1 MSIVSKGP
9 VAMDEHITETGY
21 DPFAWFY
28 EAYWGREIARDFLD
42 ALKKLLL
49 PLLGPQSAILD
60 LCCGTG
66 RVVAELHR
74 LEFKVTGLDS
84 SQEMLSYA
92 QRNAPSAELLLA
104 DARSFETV
112 DRFNAV
118 ISTFDSLNHMMSLKE
133 LSSVFQNV
141 FNCMATG
148 GLFFFDM
155 NLERGFR
162 RNWQEEFSVVDDDK
176 VCVVKGHYDK
186 AARIGKYQFTLFR
199 PDGENWTRSDFT
211 ILQRCYRRNQIE
223 RALKSAGFSNITVF
237 DAERDAGLTEHSG
250 RIFVL
255 AQKP

>member
-1 MSIVSKGP
+1 MVINDP
-9 VAMDEHITETGY
+9 VALDEHITETGY

-28 EAYWGREIARDFLD
+28 EAYWGRDVARDLLG
-42 ALKKLLL
+42 AIQKLLL
-49 PLLGPQSAILD
+49 PLLGPRSAILD

-66 RVVAELHR
+66 RIVAELDR
-74 LEFKVTGLDS
+74 MEFKVTGLDS
-84 SQEMLSYA
+84 SREMLSYA
-92 QRNAPSAELLLA
+92 QRNAPSAVFLLA
-104 DARSFETV
+104 DARSFETA
-112 DRFNAV
+112 DRFDAV

-133 LSSVFQNV
+133 LSSVFQSV
-141 FNCMATG
+141 YNCMADR

-186 AARIGKYQFTLFR
+186 AARVGKYEFTLFR
-199 PDGENWTRSDFT
+199 QDGENWRRSDFT

-223 RALKSAGFSNITVF
+223 RALKSAGFSNIVVF
-237 DAERDAGLTEHSG
+237 DAERDAGLAEHFG

-255 AQKP
+255 AQKS